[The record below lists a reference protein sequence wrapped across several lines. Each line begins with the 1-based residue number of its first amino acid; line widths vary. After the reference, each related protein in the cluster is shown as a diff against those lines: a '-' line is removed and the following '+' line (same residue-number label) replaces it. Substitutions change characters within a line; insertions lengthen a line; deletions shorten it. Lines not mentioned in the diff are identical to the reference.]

1 MNMNMSIQ
9 EINIQK
15 NEYQKLVHSNIMT
28 LRKSVTL
35 KYLVKINHY
44 PFFIQMLVLLT
55 KILMIFNIS

>member
-1 MNMNMSIQ
+1 MSIQ

-28 LRKSVTL
+28 LRESVTL
-35 KYLVKINHY
+35 KYLIKINHY

>member
-1 MNMNMSIQ
+1 MSIQ

-44 PFFIQMLVLLT
+44 PFFIQMLVPLT

>member
-1 MNMNMSIQ
+1 MNIQ

-35 KYLVKINHY
+35 KYLAKINHY
-44 PFFIQMLVLLT
+44 SFFTQMLVLLT

>member
-1 MNMNMSIQ
+1 MNIQ

-15 NEYQKLVHSNIMT
+15 NEYPKLVHSNIMT

-35 KYLVKINHY
+35 KYFTKINHY

>member
-1 MNMNMSIQ
+1 MSIQ
-9 EINIQK
+9 EINIQE

-35 KYLVKINHY
+35 KYLIKINHY